1 MCVWTR
7 VALLLELR
15 KLRLQEL
22 QSRLQH
28 KVGGVVLQSV
38 ACCMYVCMDQS
49 CPAVGATQAAAAGAA
64 EPAAA

>member
-15 KLRLQEL
+15 KLQLQEL

-38 ACCMYVCMDQS
+38 ACCMYVCMGQS
-49 CPAVGATQAAAAGAA
+49 CMYVRMG
-64 EPAAA
+64 